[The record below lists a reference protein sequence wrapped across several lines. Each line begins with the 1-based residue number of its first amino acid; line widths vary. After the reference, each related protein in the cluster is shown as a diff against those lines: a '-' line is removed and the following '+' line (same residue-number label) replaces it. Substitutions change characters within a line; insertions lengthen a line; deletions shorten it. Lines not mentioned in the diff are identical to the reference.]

1 MSDPERVDSFR
12 TWIACYNTKVEDI
25 SQATTEYILARK
37 PLHEGDTP
45 KLPTTL
51 RMSGDE
57 LAEMTYP
64 QALRSSLPIIRFPLP
79 VFRENFE
86 HALLDTQS
94 VWPGVKAL
102 LLWGN
107 ESVDDCI
114 LAAKIIYDTVHD
126 SVSQEERETKTKRR
140 IEIHEIDGGNHF
152 VRHILIRHVL
162 LLTGFRPRSLTG
174 TFPKP

>member
-1 MSDPERVDSFR
+1 M
-12 TWIACYNTKVEDI
+12 
-25 SQATTEYILARK
+25 ARK

-51 RMSGDE
+51 SMSEDE

-86 HALLDTQS
+86 HGLLDTQG

-126 SVSQEERETKTKRR
+126 TVSEEGETKTKRR

-152 VRHILIRHVL
+152 VRDILVEHAS
-162 LLTGFRPRSLTG
+162 LLTSPRPRSLTG
-174 TFPKP
+174 ISPRPW